1 MLYLQTCEINI
12 ADTDFYRLLTMTLFL
27 YQQMQSTIREH
38 RDNGQA
44 GGIFSRYNII
54 KIQKVRNKK
63 MWERYLH
70 RKKEVA
76 DENHSHDN
84 ERMLFHG
91 KLSSCLII
99 ASHLI

>member
-1 MLYLQTCEINI
+1 
-12 ADTDFYRLLTMTLFL
+12 
-27 YQQMQSTIREH
+27 MQSTIREH

-91 KLSSCLII
+91 KLVCYKYFSLLLSFMRIF
-99 ASHLI
+99 HLISLLHKF

>member
-1 MLYLQTCEINI
+1 
-12 ADTDFYRLLTMTLFL
+12 
-27 YQQMQSTIREH
+27 MQSTIREH

-54 KIQKVRNKK
+54 SIKKVRNKK
-63 MWERYLH
+63 LWERYLH

-91 KLSSCLII
+91 E
-99 ASHLI
+99 